1 VPFDL
6 DRLER
11 EARFLTGKKKKKKKN
26 SSFIKS
32 RYIIIFILYPEKLYL
47 AILENNL

>member
-11 EARFLTGKKKKKKKN
+11 EARFLTGKKKKN

-32 RYIIIFILYPEKLYL
+32 RYIIIIVILYPEKLYL

>member
-11 EARFLTGKKKKKKKN
+11 EARFLTGKKKKKKKKKTLV
-26 SSFIKS
+26 S
-32 RYIIIFILYPEKLYL
+32 
-47 AILENNL
+47 

>member
-11 EARFLTGKKKKKKKN
+11 EARFLTGKKKKKKKKKYFN
-26 SSFIKS
+26 KIQK
-32 RYIIIFILYPEKLYL
+32 
-47 AILENNL
+47 NNYF

>member
-11 EARFLTGKKKKKKKN
+11 EARFLTGKKKKKN

>member
-11 EARFLTGKKKKKKKN
+11 EARFLTGKKKKKKKKTVV
-26 SSFIKS
+26 S
-32 RYIIIFILYPEKLYL
+32 
-47 AILENNL
+47 